1 MATRKTNKKPAKRAS
16 KKTTKTAAPKK
27 TGRRGGRPKKITAE
41 LEAVPLSD
49 IQPDQ
54 YNVHPESSIYGGTN
68 GSQPEDSFSVT
79 DSNSAP
85 EEVAMNTPFNT
96 TRSYETRESLDSN
109 SYKLQQA
116 RREVSRAVRNQNSA
130 YAAMVTNTNPYQQE
144 VLSLRFQVTVAEFD
158 VAINNLET
166 VLLNR

>member
-27 TGRRGGRPKKITAE
+27 TGRRGRPKKITAE

-49 IQPDQ
+49 IQPGQ
-54 YNVHPESSIYGGTN
+54 YDGCLETSICGGTN
-68 GSQPEDSFSVT
+68 APEAEDRVFIGGSVPS
-79 DSNSAP
+79 P
-85 EEVAMNTPFNT
+85 EEVPSLST
-96 TRSYETRESLDSN
+96 TRSYGVEYSLNSN

-166 VLLNR
+166 VLVNR

>member
-1 MATRKTNKKPAKRAS
+1 MATRKTKKKPAKRAS

-49 IQPDQ
+49 IQPGQ
-54 YNVHPESSIYGGTN
+54 YDVRLETSICGGTN
-68 GSQPEDSFSVT
+68 APEAEDRVFLDSSVP
-79 DSNSAP
+79 SP
-85 EEVAMNTPFNT
+85 EEVPPFNT
-96 TRSYETRESLDSN
+96 TRSYEARESLNSN